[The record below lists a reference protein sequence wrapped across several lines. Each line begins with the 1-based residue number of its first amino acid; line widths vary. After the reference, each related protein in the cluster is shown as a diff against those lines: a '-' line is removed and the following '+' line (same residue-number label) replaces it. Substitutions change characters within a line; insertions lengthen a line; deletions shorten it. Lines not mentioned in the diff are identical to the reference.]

1 MPKKIDQI
9 AIRNEKLDK
18 RVKLTKED
26 KEEIRKQYATGEY
39 SIRGLARMW
48 NVDRRTIDFT
58 VHPERLKRAKQQ
70 YKERRKDGRYYNK
83 EAHTESMRKHRNYK
97 RELINKGKIK
107 FKENENKC

>member
-1 MPKKIDQI
+1 MSKKIDQI
-9 AIRNEKLDK
+9 TISNEKLDK

-58 VHPERLKRAKQQ
+58 VHPERLERAKQQ
-70 YKERRKDGRYYNK
+70 YKDRRKDGRYYNK
-83 EAHTESMRKHRNYK
+83 ESHTESTRKHRNYK
-97 RELINKGKIK
+97 RELIKQGKLK
-107 FKENENKC
+107 AEKK